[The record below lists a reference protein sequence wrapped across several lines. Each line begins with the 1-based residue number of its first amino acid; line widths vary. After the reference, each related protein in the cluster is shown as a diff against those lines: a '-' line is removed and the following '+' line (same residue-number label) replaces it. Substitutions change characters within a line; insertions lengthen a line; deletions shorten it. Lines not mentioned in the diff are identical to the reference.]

1 MLQRFSLSLLVIALA
16 TLPAKAQTQL
26 APALAPVVLL
36 DQPPN
41 QVSLFFSDASCD
53 FCGPG
58 SEVIAANFV
67 QVLPVAPTG
76 ITEIIIWGG
85 WFLFNTQTTDDWT
98 VIIHTDAGG
107 LPGGVF
113 YTQANFAAT
122 SIVSTGVVVGGIDEY
137 MVTLDISPDLA
148 TPPGT
153 YWVEIYHDSGFGGTD
168 DWVWETGT
176 LDAAN
181 GIPGFASASEAP
193 GVIWGPVNFDIAI
206 KINGDDAVPVEL
218 ISFNAT
224 VNGTD
229 VVLNWETSSE
239 TNNAGFETQMLVGE
253 NWDVL
258 GWVEGHGTTT
268 EAQSYSYTAENIG
281 VGTHTFRLKQIDY
294 DGAFEY
300 HGEVEAT
307 IETPG
312 THLISSA
319 YPNPFNPQSQFTLAV
334 AQDQHVTAELFNTLG
349 KRIAVLFAGTV
360 EANQVQSVTI
370 DGAGLPSGMYI
381 VRVIGDRFS
390 DALSV
395 TLLK

>member
-1 MLQRFSLSLLVIALA
+1 MNRTILNTLSSLAFALLITLGTALS
-16 TLPAKAQTQL
+16 
-26 APALAPVVLL
+26 VVA
-36 DQPPN
+36 
-41 QVSLFFSDASCD
+41 QVSFYTDRAAFEAD
-53 FCGPG
+53 FPG
-58 SEVIAANFV
+58 LPLEDFEES
-67 QVLPVAPTG
+67 PVAAGEVLTCLDLINSGTTG
-76 ITEIIIWGG
+76 PCFQPGEIIPGVDFTYDGSPGFTTFTRGDGNLGGHQADIVWGPRFFEYPMLLIFTDVTFAAG
-85 WFLFNTQTTDDWT
+85 MDIYIDGGGNVDIFVLDTGGGTIGFTSISPSSTEFLFM
-98 VIIHTDAGG
+98 
-107 LPGGVF
+107 GVESAS
-113 YTQANFAAT
+113 QIG
-122 SIVSTGVVVGGIDEY
+122 SIVIEGVGFTNEYIDNFS
-137 MVTLDISPDLA
+137 MSDIP
-148 TPPGT
+148 
-153 YWVEIYHDSGFGGTD
+153 I
-168 DWVWETGT
+168 
-176 LDAAN
+176 
-181 GIPGFASASEAP
+181 
-193 GVIWGPVNFDIAI
+193 
-206 KINGDDAVPVEL
+206 PVEL
-218 ISFNAT
+218 VSFNAV

-229 VVLNWETSSE
+229 VSLTWATASE
-239 TNNAGFETQMLVGE
+239 TNNAGFEVQVQNGE
-253 NWDVL
+253 DWNVL
-258 GWVEGHGTTT
+258 AFVEGHGTTT
-268 EAQSYSYTAENIG
+268 EAQTYGYTAADMA
-281 VGTHTFRLKQIDY
+281 VGTHSFRLKQIDY